1 MKRDEQNER
10 FELSV
15 LDPFSDSAHADAF
28 VRGVLARSELELARR
43 RRAASAGELTWGGV
57 SVLSI
62 VAGWARPALAAATVA
77 AAISVVAL
85 RFATGE
91 AEATAGVVE
100 ALAVPTPVETWL
112 VEERAPATAD
122 LIMTLEGGSPW

>member
-10 FELSV
+10 FELSA
-15 LDPFSDSAHADAF
+15 LDPFSDPAHADAF
-28 VRGVLARSELELARR
+28 VGGVLARSELELARR
-43 RRAASAGELTWGGV
+43 RRAAAAGELAWNGV
-57 SVLSI
+57 SVFSI
-62 VAGWARPALAAATVA
+62 VAGWARPALAAAIAA

-85 RFATGE
+85 RFAAGE

-100 ALAVPTPVETWL
+100 ALALPTPVETWL

-122 LIMTLEGGSPW
+122 LVMTLEGGSPW